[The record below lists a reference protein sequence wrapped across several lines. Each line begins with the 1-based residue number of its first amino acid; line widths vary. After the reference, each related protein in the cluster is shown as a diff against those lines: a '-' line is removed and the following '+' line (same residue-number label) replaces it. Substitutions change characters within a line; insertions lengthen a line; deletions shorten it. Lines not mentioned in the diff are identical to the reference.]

1 MHDTKQRITPNLWF
15 DTQAEDAALFYVSVF
30 KDSRIITMSH
40 YGSDG
45 PGPAGSVM
53 VVSFELEGQRFTA
66 LNGGPAFTI
75 SEAVSFIVNC
85 ETQDEVDFFWEK
97 LSEGGDEQAQMC
109 GWLKDRYGVSWQIVP
124 AALPEILGGADREGA
139 QRAMQAMLKMKK
151 LDIDALRSAY
161 EGTDASS
168 AAAAGPD
175 AGG

>member
-1 MHDTKQRITPNLWF
+1 MHDITQRITPNLWF
-15 DTQAEDAALFYVSVF
+15 DTEAEDAAQFYVSVF
-30 KDSRIITMSH
+30 KDSRIINTSH

-85 ETQDEVDFFWEK
+85 ETQEEVDSFWER

-124 AALPEILGGADREGA
+124 TALPEILGGADREGA
-139 QRAMQAMLKMKK
+139 QRAMQAMLKMTK
-151 LDIDALRSAY
+151 LDIGALRSAY
-161 EGTDASS
+161 EGTDAAS
-168 AAAAGPD
+168 AAD
-175 AGG
+175 A